1 MKTYHQPIFKKGNPM
16 ALKQQ
21 DLPNSIDPSI
31 DLEQARAECLD
42 MIKKPAYVS
51 AGAAIVP
58 IPFFD
63 LVVDVGVLSV
73 LLPKINEKFG
83 LSNAQLSVYNART
96 GKVDWSAVSKR
107 ATELSGFVLTRTAVR
122 AGMNGIVTKFV
133 SKQVSK
139 FIPLGGS
146 IVAGSLGYLIMKKVA
161 ESHIEEC
168 YTAAKRIRAA
178 QKQQQAMPAVSEPV
192 KTTESQNSTTLNT
205 DTTNENKTDNNNAN

>member
-1 MKTYHQPIFKKGNPM
+1 M

-83 LSNAQLSVYNART
+83 LSNAQLSIYNART

-168 YTAAKRIRAA
+168 YTTAKRIRAEQRQREQAVQATPQDTVKPAETPVSNTAEQA
-178 QKQQQAMPAVSEPV
+178 QTEAK
-192 KTTESQNSTTLNT
+192 TESS
-205 DTTNENKTDNNNAN
+205 DKAN

>member
-1 MKTYHQPIFKKGNPM
+1 M

-83 LSNAQLSVYNART
+83 LSNAQLSIYNART

-168 YTAAKRIRAA
+168 YTTAKRIRAE
-178 QKQQQAMPAVSEPV
+178 QRQQQQAIQATPQDTAQPTETQANTAEQNV
-192 KTTESQNSTTLNT
+192 KAETK
-205 DTTNENKTDNNNAN
+205 TNGLTQAN